1 VRDII
6 AAAKNYVRQ
15 TGRRVTFEY
24 VVLGGVND
32 QLEHAKEL
40 ARLCKGWPCHVNLI
54 PWNAVPDAS
63 LEGALFHSPSPSDLR
78 EFRSTLENSGIAT
91 TQRVQRGA
99 DVAAACGQLR
109 ALSK

>member
-1 VRDII
+1 
-6 AAAKNYVRQ
+6 
-15 TGRRVTFEY
+15 
-24 VVLGGVND
+24 
-32 QLEHAKEL
+32 L

-63 LEGALFHSPSPSDLR
+63 LEGALFHSPTPSDLR
-78 EFRSTLENSGIAT
+78 EFRNTLESSGIAT

-109 ALSK
+109 AIKTNETKNEIKWVQKETVHAN